1 MASVAYNQVADEF
14 LVSESASA
22 KSHQM
27 YQAIDL
33 VHLSHQ
39 SLGDRA
45 LERELLMLFNRQAQQ
60 IVELL
65 HASVAEKDCKTKT
78 MFNLAHTLKGSALAI
93 GARRVAKAAEA
104 LEAATGI
111 QIGAEPLK
119 ARVAEID
126 NAVDE
131 AGRAVAG
138 MLLG

>member
-1 MASVAYNQVADEF
+1 MASVAHNQIAVEIADQ
-14 LVSESASA
+14 ESGAV

-45 LERELLMLFNRQAQQ
+45 LERELLELFNRQAHQ
-60 IVELL
+60 IVEML
-65 HASVAEKDCKTKT
+65 HASVAENDCKAKT
-78 MFNLAHTLKGSALAI
+78 MYNLAHTLKGSALAI

-111 QIGAEPLK
+111 NIGLGPLK

-126 NAVDE
+126 YAVDE
-131 AGRAVAG
+131 AGKAVAG
-138 MLLG
+138 MLVG